1 MAKGRTRKPVAPA
14 AKGGEPAGTVFRPGE
29 FEEIELPG
37 EAPYGAGGEFEEIDL
52 EMASLGVRRPSQ
64 EMRAAKEQLEQQL
77 LLGVTQ
83 EALSAESGTDSHGFE
98 NIVGVGLSEKMV
110 GSEYTDEP
118 CVTIYVVAKVPK
130 DEVAAEAMVP
140 EEVNGVP
147 TDVVATG
154 ELHALPH
161 RGRYRP
167 APGGVSVGHFRI
179 TAGTIGCLVRRGT
192 ALFILSNNH
201 VLANINQAH
210 LGDPILQPG
219 PFDGGHLPADVIA
232 KLSKFIPIGFGGAVN
247 KVDCAIAQT
256 SPSLVTPLNKCF
268 GRIRPAPVPCRL
280 NLLVKKCGRTTQF
293 TRGRI
298 TDCSATVRVGYGTS
312 GVALFQNQIIITS
325 LTGSPFSAGGDS
337 GSLIVTDQGNQP
349 VGLLFAGSAS
359 HTIANHIQ
367 DVLTALG
374 VTIVA

>member
-1 MAKGRTRKPVAPA
+1 MAKGTKTKAKVV
-14 AKGGEPAGTVFRPGE
+14 AKGSEPGGAEFRPGE

-37 EAPYGAGGEFEEIDL
+37 EAPHEDASEFQEIDL
-52 EMASLGVRRPSQ
+52 EMVSLGVKRPSQ

-77 LLGVTQ
+77 VLGVTQ

-110 GSEYTDEP
+110 GDEYTDEP
-118 CVTIYVVAKVPK
+118 CVTVYVVAKVPK
-130 DEVAAEAMVP
+130 GEVAAEAVVP

-154 ELHALPH
+154 ELHAFPH

-201 VLANINQAH
+201 VLANVNQAH

-219 PFDGGHLPADVIA
+219 PFDGGRIPADVIA
-232 KLSKFIPIGFGGAVN
+232 KLSKFIPINFGAPN
-247 KVDCAIAQT
+247 TVDCAIAQT

-268 GRIRPAPVPCRL
+268 GRIRPVPVPCRL

-312 GVALFQNQIIITS
+312 GVAVFQNQIIMTS
-325 LTGSPFSAGGDS
+325 LTSSPFSAGGDS
-337 GSLIVTDQGNQP
+337 GSLIVTDEGNQP
-349 VGLLFAGSAS
+349 VGLLFAGSS
-359 HTIANHIQ
+359 THTIANHIQ
-367 DVLTALG
+367 DVLSALG